1 MQFED
6 VINSRYSVRKYSDR
20 PVEEEKL
27 LKILEAGRL
36 APTAKNMQGQHVY
49 VVRSPEMR
57 KKFNKDWA
65 MHFDAPIVLIIAMKK
80 ELEWISHFSKLNRG
94 ETDAAI
100 VTDEMMLQAHA
111 LGLGT
116 CWVGWFD
123 PVKVKELSLSSGS
136 MFFLKDTQPDE
147 PSAIAQKVYDIYN
160 NRSYAVIH
168 VQGAFPPAYIAEF
181 PSALAALVNGE
192 VDAQGFVDYLQEA
205 IDMA

>member
-1 MQFED
+1 MEFENA
-6 VINSRYSVRKYSDR
+6 IGSRYSVRKYSSK

-49 VVRSPEMR
+49 VVRTAENL
-57 KKFNKDWA
+57 KKFDHEWC
-65 MHFDAPIVLIIAMKK
+65 MTFDAPVVLIISMKQ
-80 ELEWISHFSKLNRG
+80 ELEWISHFSKKNRG

-123 PVKVKELSLSSGS
+123 PQKVKEAFNLPDDETVYNLLPLGYPSDDCKPGPMHASRKPLDETVT
-136 MFFLKDTQPDE
+136 FL
-147 PSAIAQKVYDIYN
+147 
-160 NRSYAVIH
+160 
-168 VQGAFPPAYIAEF
+168 
-181 PSALAALVNGE
+181 
-192 VDAQGFVDYLQEA
+192 
-205 IDMA
+205 

>member
-27 LKILEAGRL
+27 RKILEAGRL

-65 MHFDAPIVLIIAMKK
+65 MHFDAPIVLIISMKK
-80 ELEWISHFSKLNRG
+80 DLEWISHFSKLNRG

-123 PVKVKELSLSSGS
+123 PEKVKEAFNLPEDETVYNLLPLGYPADDCRPGPMHASRKPLDETVT
-136 MFFLKDTQPDE
+136 FL
-147 PSAIAQKVYDIYN
+147 
-160 NRSYAVIH
+160 
-168 VQGAFPPAYIAEF
+168 
-181 PSALAALVNGE
+181 
-192 VDAQGFVDYLQEA
+192 
-205 IDMA
+205 